1 MGSHTVIAAL
11 GTTKMFRIILTQ
23 ILLIA
28 SFSYTTNATITLAC
42 FSFPFVTLPSFSLT
56 GTSVTSSSF
65 SFLENVGSSGS
76 NLIDICGVGL
86 LAYLTILILPEILP
100 ESKFKQISS
109 RLSETSLLAE
119 PAVPASL
126 DQPEDVFVSGL
137 EVRPDTNSD
146 FLFVSPVL

>member
-1 MGSHTVIAAL
+1 MGTVL
-11 GTTKMFRIILTQ
+11 HLLRKQLKMLRIILTQ

-56 GTSVTSSSF
+56 GTSVTTSSF

-109 RLSETSLLAE
+109 RFSDSSLQPAE
-119 PAVPASL
+119 PAVPSVL
-126 DQPEDVFVSGL
+126 GESEDVFVSGL
-137 EVRPDTNSD
+137 EVR
-146 FLFVSPVL
+146 